1 MSKNT
6 ERVKEKTWVTHVDTS
21 PIAVESAMKISRAL
35 NINPIVAQL
44 LYNRGYTDPK
54 AAETFIKLEEEM
66 FHNPFDMADMSKG
79 VERIICA
86 INRGE
91 KITIYGDYDVDGVTS
106 VCTLYL
112 FLLSKGARVEY
123 YIPNRAGEGYGVS
136 TSAID
141 SIKETGTTLIITVDT
156 GVTANAEVEYAKSIG
171 IDFVV
176 TDHHE
181 CHADL
186 PRAEAVINPHR
197 ADCAYPF
204 KELAGV
210 GVVFKLISACE
221 SVMSGDSLL
230 KSTFRVVREFA
241 DLVCIGTIAD
251 VMPIKDEN
259 RIIVKYGLDMISKT
273 SRIGLAA
280 LIDAASGNGREP
292 RRKKKVKITSSFVGF
307 TLAPRIN
314 AAGRVR
320 TAGIAVE
327 LFLSKNREEAARI
340 ATILCEA
347 NKERQAEEN
356 KIMQEA
362 YQKIEELDIDDSP
375 VIVLDANDW
384 HHGVIGIV
392 SSRITEKYSRPSI
405 LVSFE
410 GNEGEETPDD
420 IGKGSGRSIKGLN
433 LVEALCYCSEYL
445 VKFGG
450 HELAAGLSVTRK
462 NLPAFREKINEFARR
477 NLSREDM
484 VPVLEADME
493 IPYRDI
499 NLGLAESIQTIL
511 EPFGIGNP
519 VPMFIV
525 RGVNLVELSAVSDGK
540 HSRIVIGDGRR
551 TTSAMFFSASPSSLG
566 VSVGDKVDCLFSI
579 DINEW
584 QDRKN
589 EQLIIRDIKPAL
601 SQQSIYAT
609 EIERFDEIR
618 RGATFTKQED
628 VLPDR
633 DDCVAVFTYIKR
645 VQHQTGV
652 DTYGARDLASK
663 VSQACG
669 ARQISYIKLK
679 FILMVFRELNI
690 VGIEE
695 IKDDVYRFSFH
706 FSGGKR
712 DLDKSGILRKLRSQL
727 R

>member
-1 MSKNT
+1 MSNNL

-21 PIAVESAMKISRAL
+21 AAAVESAMHIFRAL

-44 LYNRGYTDPK
+44 LYSRGYTDPK
-54 AAETFIKLEEEM
+54 SAETFIKLEEEM
-66 FHNPFDMADMSKG
+66 FHNPFDMMDMSKG
-79 VERIICA
+79 VERIVSA
-86 INRGE
+86 IKNGE
-91 KITIYGDYDVDGVTS
+91 GITIYGDYDVDGVTS
-106 VCTLYL
+106 VCALYL
-112 FLLSKGARVEY
+112 FLRSKGAKVEY

-136 TSAID
+136 QNAIN
-141 SIKETGTTLIITVDT
+141 SIKENGTTLIITVDT
-156 GVTANAEVEYAKSIG
+156 GVTANTEVDYAKSIG

-186 PRAEAVINPHR
+186 PNAEAVINPHR

-210 GVVFKLISACE
+210 GVVFKLISALE
-221 SVMSGDSLL
+221 SVISGDSLL
-230 KSTFRVVREFA
+230 KSTFRVVREYA

-251 VMPIKDEN
+251 VMPIKEEN

-273 SRIGLAA
+273 TRVGLAA
-280 LIDAASGNGREP
+280 LIEAASGNARDA

-327 LFLSKNREEAARI
+327 LFLSKDREEAARI
-340 ATILCEA
+340 AEILCEA
-347 NKERQAEEN
+347 NRERQAEEN
-356 KIMQEA
+356 KIMHEA
-362 YQKIEELDIDDSP
+362 YEKIAELDIDDSP

-392 SSRITEKYSRPSI
+392 SSRITEKYCRPSI

-410 GNEGEETPDD
+410 GNEGPESADD

-450 HELAAGLSVTRK
+450 HELAAGLSVTRD
-462 NLPAFREKINEFARR
+462 NLPEFRKKINEFARL
-477 NLSREDM
+477 NLKKEDM
-484 VPVLEADME
+484 IPVIEADME
-493 IPYRDI
+493 ISYKDI
-499 NLGLAESIQTIL
+499 NLGLAESIQSIL

-525 RGVNLVELSAVSDGK
+525 RGVNLVELSGVSDGK
-540 HSRIVIGDGRR
+540 HSRIVIGDGKR
-551 TTSAMFFSASPSSLG
+551 TTSAMFFSASPASLG

-584 QDRKN
+584 QDRRN

-601 SQQSIYAT
+601 SQQSVYA
-609 EIERFDEIR
+609 IEQQRFEDIR
-618 RGATFTKQED
+618 RGATFTRDEQI
-628 VLPDR
+628 LPDR
-633 DDCVAVFTYIKR
+633 DDCVAVFSYVKR
-645 VQHQTGV
+645 MQHTNGI
-652 DTYGARDLASK
+652 DTYSVRDLAAK
-663 VSQACG
+663 VSQAFESKPIG
-669 ARQISYIKLK
+669 YIKLK

-690 VGIEE
+690 VDIEE
-695 IKDDVYRFSFH
+695 IKEDVYRFSFR